1 MQMMTHWKR
10 QEKELREA
18 KKKAEK
24 EMLEKRKKE
33 EELREA
39 KRQQRKLNFLL
50 TQTELFSHFIQ
61 RKQQPTTTTTA
72 TTSTTAQPDTSSA
85 QQSGQPPSALA
96 PANAAESIDIEGV
109 DDEEDAGIHCV
120 FMPCLFALLISH
132 WLIHVCIEIV
142 LSSFCC
148 RRKPN
153 AR

>member
-1 MQMMTHWKR
+1 MMTHWKR

-61 RKQQPTTTTTA
+61 RKQQPSTA
-72 TTSTTAQPDTSSA
+72 TTSTTAQLESSNQISGTDISSA
-85 QQSGQPPSALA
+85 LQSGQPPSALA

-109 DDEEDAGIHCV
+109 DDEEDAGIHRV
-120 FMPCLFALLISH
+120 FICLACLLFSPH
-132 WLIHVCIEIV
+132 WLVD
-142 LSSFCC
+142 
-148 RRKPN
+148 
-153 AR
+153 